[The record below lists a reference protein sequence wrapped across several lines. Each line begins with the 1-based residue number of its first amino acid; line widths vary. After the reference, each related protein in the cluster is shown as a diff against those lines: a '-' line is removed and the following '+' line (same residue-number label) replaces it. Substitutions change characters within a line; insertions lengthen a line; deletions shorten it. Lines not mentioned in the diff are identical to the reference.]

1 MSILNPNAAP
11 TRTRR
16 LDGRRAYE
24 VSEGIFAIRGLKTG
38 RSYIFEHAGALTL
51 IDTSTGHVADR
62 ILEAI
67 VEIGHR
73 PEDLRTIVATHYHH
87 DHTGNVAALVD
98 RTGAT
103 FCVHA
108 DDVRY
113 VEGGEPWMP
122 LRPPFGF
129 MERFGPKPYSLPVER
144 TLRDGDV
151 IESAGDLK
159 VLHAP
164 GHTPGHI
171 ALHSARRNV
180 LFAGDALMNTFGLR
194 LPLSMSSHDMDAAK
208 QSARRLAELEYD
220 VALPGH
226 GNPILSEA
234 SVKIAEWVQAW
245 G

>member
-1 MSILNPNAAP
+1 VSILNPNATP
-11 TRTRR
+11 PRTRR

-24 VSEGIFAIRGLKTG
+24 VSDGVFAIRGLKTG
-38 RSYIFEHAGALTL
+38 RSYIVEDARALTL

-67 VEIGHR
+67 AEIGHR

-87 DHTGNVAALVD
+87 DHTGNAAALVE
-98 RTGAT
+98 RTGAK

-108 DDVRY
+108 DDVPY
-113 VEGGEPWMP
+113 VDGRKPWMP
-122 LRPPFGF
+122 LKGAFGF
-129 MERFGPKPYSLPVER
+129 IDRFGSEAYSLPVGR
-144 TLRDGDV
+144 TLHDGDV
-151 IESAGDLK
+151 IESTGDLR

-171 ALHSARRNV
+171 ALHSARRGV

-194 LPLSMSSHDMDAAK
+194 LPLAMSSHDMDAAK

-234 SVKIAEWVQAW
+234 SVKVAEWVEAW